1 MKYHALV
8 IDDCDEILEDVKDRL
23 ESLGHT
29 CDCAGSQEQAR
40 ELVEAK
46 GYSYVLLDLE
56 IPFKY
61 GRRSRILN
69 GQNLL
74 NDIKATRGHEDIPI
88 IVMTSHGHDSPD
100 LATDV
105 MRGNGAIDY
114 VKKPFP
120 DNGRTLEKAITDALA
135 ASGRSRPGAARQSE
149 PHREESLLPFEEGE
163 MRFFD
168 DRIELCG
175 LTVCGAVGSNLIRQI
190 LDALCA
196 KNDRGQFVAYSG
208 SKLAKRIGCP
218 GGDGSVA
225 GAIRDFRTKTVSMF
239 LGELRVEVGR
249 EGIIQSGD
257 RGYRLT
263 EKITVVN
270 GNDPIRDPVN
280 EPDEPD
286 PDPKF
291 DPNALLNERQKW
303 VVGQL
308 RGKRQLQIGMVIK
321 ELKCSRSTAKRDIRD
336 LKDKGLIEFIGNGKA
351 GHYKLK
357 KPIQADSRTI

>member
-1 MKYHALV
+1 VKYHALV

-40 ELVEAK
+40 DLVEAN

-120 DNGRTLEKAITDALA
+120 GNGRTLEKAITDALA

-149 PHREESLLPFEEGE
+149 PHREELLLPFEEGE

-196 KNDRGQFVAYSG
+196 NNDRGQFVAYSG

-249 EGIIQSGD
+249 LDILQSRG

-270 GNDPIRDPVN
+270 GNDPIRDPAN

-286 PDPKF
+286 PAF
-291 DPNALLNERQKW
+291 PNEPDMNLTERQEW
-303 VVGQL
+303 VIGQIQEG
-308 RGKRQLQIGMVIK
+308 RCLQIGMVIR
-321 ELKCSRSTAKRDIRD
+321 ELKCSKSTAKRDIRD
-336 LKDKGLIEFIGNGKA
+336 LKEKGLIGFVGPKKT
-351 GHYKLK
+351 GHYELK
-357 KPIQADSRTI
+357 EPVQADSHPI